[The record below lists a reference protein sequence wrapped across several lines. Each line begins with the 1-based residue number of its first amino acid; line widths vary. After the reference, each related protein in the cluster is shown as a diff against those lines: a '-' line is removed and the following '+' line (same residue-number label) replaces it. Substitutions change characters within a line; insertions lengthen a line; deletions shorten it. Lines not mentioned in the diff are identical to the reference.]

1 MIVAECVVWGAVCS
15 VSLDQINSRPVI
27 FTSWLCVT
35 LQSVCSIYIQDQSTA
50 KPATLTQD
58 TRTLGNRCYN
68 SNQCAAVV
76 AVDATTTTTTAVYGR
91 GGVAE
96 EGSCLGFWA
105 VRQHHFCGN
114 QLDPGLGWPGSE
126 TMGNGQ

>member
-1 MIVAECVVWGAVCS
+1 MCS
-15 VSLDQINSRPVI
+15 VVSLDQINTRPVI
-27 FTSWLCVT
+27 FTSWLCVAP
-35 LQSVCSIYIQDQSTA
+35 QSVCSIYIEDQSTA

-68 SNQCAAVV
+68 NNQRAAVV
-76 AVDATTTTTTAVYGR
+76 AVDATTTTTTTTAVYGR

-114 QLDPGLGWPGSE
+114 QLYPGLGWPGSE